1 MPTPLKWH
9 ACVLAGLLCLAP
21 LAQARSLGDTLE
33 QAWANLPQTA
43 AFPPR
48 LEALAAQLDAAR
60 SWLAGSPELA
70 IAHKSDRIDLDEGAR
85 EWELE
90 LSAPLPLP
98 GQRGRRQA
106 LAEAERSEFERRLA
120 LIKWQFAGE
129 LREAYWRVRLAE
141 VERRLER
148 QKQREM
154 ATLSGD
160 VKRRLDAGELAATDL
175 NQALSAE
182 QAARIAVLQADA
194 AWRRALGEFAVLSA
208 DAELPDG
215 EEHPRDDVEL
225 EQHPALLAAL
235 ASQES
240 ARAKLGD
247 TLGEPRDNP
256 ELGLALSRE
265 RDSFEEA
272 YGNQLSLRLRLPL
285 GSEARN
291 RPRVSAANAALAE
304 AEAAVHEQL
313 RQLKG
318 ALANARIELNSS
330 RQIADLAAERAALA
344 QQNSRWLSQAFA
356 QGELDLP
363 TRLRAESD
371 RFESELELARARIE
385 RARAVARFNQASGVL
400 P

>member
-1 MPTPLKWH
+1 MPTPLNWR
-9 ACVLAGLLCLAP
+9 ACALAGLLCLAP
-21 LAQARSLGDTLE
+21 LAQARNLGETLE
-33 QAWANLPQTA
+33 QAWAKLPQTE

-48 LEALAAQLDAAR
+48 LEALAAQLEAAR
-60 SWLAGSPELA
+60 SWLAGAPELA
-70 IAHKSDRIDLDEGAR
+70 IAHKSDRIDLNEGAR

-98 GQRGRRQA
+98 GQRGRRQE
-106 LAEAERSEFERRLA
+106 LAEAERREFERSLA
-120 LIKWQFAGE
+120 LLKWRYAGE

-148 QKQREM
+148 RKQREM

-160 VKRRLDAGELAATDL
+160 VKRRLEAGELAASDL

-182 QAARIAVLQADA
+182 HAARIAALQADT
-194 AWRRALGEFAVLSA
+194 AWRQALGEFAVLSA
-208 DAELPDG
+208 NAELPDG
-215 EEHPRDDVEL
+215 EERPHYDAEL
-225 EQHPALLAAL
+225 QQHPALLAAL

-240 ARAKLGD
+240 ARAKLSD
-247 TLGEPRDNP
+247 TLGESRDKP
-256 ELGLALSRE
+256 ELGVALSRE
-265 RDSFEEA
+265 RGSFEEA
-272 YGNQLSLRLRLPL
+272 YGNQMSLRLRLPL

-304 AEAAVHEQL
+304 AEAAVHDQL
-313 RQLKG
+313 RQLRG
-318 ALANARIELNSS
+318 TLANARIELHSS
-330 RQIADLAAERAALA
+330 RQIVDLAAERAALA
-344 QQNSRWLSQAFA
+344 QESSRWLSQAFA

-363 TRLRAESD
+363 ARLRAESD

-385 RARAVARFNQASGVL
+385 HARAVARFNQASGVL